1 MILIPIG
8 IAILGVAGSAIAS
21 GVETGFYVLNR
32 VRLAVRAGRGEAR
45 AVRLKSELEHPERLL
60 STLLLV
66 NNIANY
72 AGSLGVA
79 AILSAMELGPI
90 GVVILNTVLVVPL
103 LFIFGETLPKDL
115 FRTHADSWVYRLAA
129 PLVWTRML
137 LTVCGLVPL
146 LAGVGRIA
154 ARSFGVSSGIDSA
167 PRSRMAQLL
176 RESVGPGGLSSD
188 QASLADRALAMD
200 RLTVANEMTPWR
212 GVVTVQANDGKAGV
226 DAAPRRT
233 ERSRLP
239 VTNEKGQ
246 VMGTIEVLKSLLHP
260 EATLEELL
268 EPVPQITAETRVLEA
283 LEHLRDERKP
293 MAIVIGGGGDSRPV
307 GIVTLK
313 DLVEPLMGDLLA
325 W

>member
-1 MILIPIG
+1 
-8 IAILGVAGSAIAS
+8 
-21 GVETGFYVLNR
+21 
-32 VRLAVRAGRGEAR
+32 
-45 AVRLKSELEHPERLL
+45 
-60 STLLLV
+60 
-66 NNIANY
+66 
-72 AGSLGVA
+72 
-79 AILSAMELGPI
+79 
-90 GVVILNTVLVVPL
+90 
-103 LFIFGETLPKDL
+103 
-115 FRTHADSWVYRLAA
+115 
-129 PLVWTRML
+129 
-137 LTVCGLVPL
+137 
-146 LAGVGRIA
+146 
-154 ARSFGVSSGIDSA
+154 
-167 PRSRMAQLL
+167 MAQLL